1 MADMAETAAEV
12 RAGFRSGVSG
22 PTSGLAPGFRQA
34 NLLVV
39 PADWAYDALLFI
51 HRNPDPFPVLDV
63 TDTGSRHTPLAR
75 DADLRTDLPLYRVWR
90 DGRLAEEP
98 TDVTDVW
105 PVDAVAF
112 LTGCS
117 FTFDSALT
125 QAGLPWRY
133 PGRNVAMYRTNRECR
148 PAGRMHGPLVVS
160 MRPVPPA
167 LVGTAGRI
175 TALMPG
181 AHGAPVHIGDP
192 RRLGIHDLER
202 PNYGDP
208 PDPDLAEPD
217 DVPVFWACGVSLQAA
232 VVASRPPFA
241 ITHAPGHMFL
251 TDVREPQV
259 TPVTG
264 PA

>member
-1 MADMAETAAEV
+1 MPETAAELRARF
-12 RAGFRSGVSG
+12 RAGASG

-39 PADWAYDALLFI
+39 PADWAYDVLLFA
-51 HRNPDPFPVLDV
+51 HRNPEPCPILDV
-63 TDTGSRHTPLAR
+63 TDTGSRHTPLAPG
-75 DADLRTDLPLYRVWR
+75 ADLRTDLPRYRVWR
-90 DGRLAEEP
+90 DGRLADEP

-105 PVDAVAF
+105 REDSVSF

-133 PGRNVAMYRTNRECR
+133 PGRNVAMYVTNRECH
-148 PAGRMHGPLVVS
+148 PAGRVHGRLVVS
-160 MRPVPPA
+160 MRPVPPE

-175 TALMPG
+175 TALMPSS
-181 AHGAPVHIGDP
+181 HGAPVQIGDP
-192 RRLGIHDLER
+192 ERLGIRELDK
-202 PNYGDP
+202 
-208 PDPDLAEPD
+208 PDFGEPAEPEPG
-217 DVPVFWACGVSLQAA
+217 DVPVFWACGVTLQAA

-251 TDVREPQV
+251 TDVREPHV
-259 TPVTG
+259 TL
-264 PA
+264 